1 MANEDVKFQNIQYVL
16 TCADELIQTEGVQN
30 TSLRRIAE
38 KSRISIRSIHR
49 YFPGKNDIVCE
60 VYNRGVDEQVQY
72 VRKLLKQVDNR
83 RLAGEELVRSMF
95 DMTDQYSKEQS
106 SRLQQLMM
114 MRLYLAENGQKS
126 DVNRMLA
133 GCAIQYRETLERGI
147 REWLVTSNCS
157 LAQEKASEWSK
168 KITKTIR
175 MVSQGAFLEGHQERE
190 EDIIGEYLG
199 EAYSYIEMFIQK
211 NSGDCDSVGTESQ

>member
-16 TCADELIQTEGVQN
+16 TCADELLQTEGVQN

-60 VYNRGVDEQVQY
+60 VYNRGVDQQVQY
-72 VRKLLKQVDNR
+72 VRELLKQVNNR
-83 RLAGEELVRSMF
+83 RLAGEELVRSIF
-95 DMTDQYSKEQS
+95 DMTDQYSKEQG

-114 MRLYLAENGQKS
+114 MRLYLAENGQNGS
-126 DVNRMLA
+126 INRMLA
-133 GCAIQYRETLERGI
+133 ACAIQYRETLERGI
-147 REWLVTSNCS
+147 REWLLTSNCS
-157 LAQEKASEWSK
+157 FAQEKAGEWSK
-168 KITKTIR
+168 RITKTIR
-175 MVSQGAFLEGHQERE
+175 TLSQGAFLEGHQERE

-199 EAYSYIEMFIQK
+199 EAYSYIKMFAQK
-211 NSGDCDSVGTESQ
+211 NSGDYDSVGMDS